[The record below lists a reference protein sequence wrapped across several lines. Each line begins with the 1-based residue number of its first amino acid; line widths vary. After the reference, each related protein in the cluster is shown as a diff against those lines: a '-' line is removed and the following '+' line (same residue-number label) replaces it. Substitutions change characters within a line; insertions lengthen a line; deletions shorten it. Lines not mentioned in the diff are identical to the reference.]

1 MASIR
6 QLSNTKWQAQIR
18 RAGHKPITNTFVTK
32 SDAVMWARD
41 VESKI
46 DRGVFLDRTEAERTS
61 IAQLLERYLKEV
73 TPLKKSGFRE
83 KSRLDLL
90 EKHFGFL
97 MATQLQSKHVAE
109 FRDFRI
115 GQGKAGAT
123 VIKELNTLS
132 HVFDVAIK
140 DWGLALASN
149 PVKLIRKPKTAAG
162 RNRRLSSEEE
172 KQLLQAC
179 RTCRTPML
187 EPIVIFAIETGMRLS
202 EMLRLEY
209 QDIDFKTKV
218 ARLHETKNGEVRD
231 VPLSSK
237 AVKILQTMPR
247 DISERR
253 VFWAWRGADSIQHTW
268 RRAVHRTGLVDFHFH
283 DLRHEAT
290 SRFFELG
297 LNVMEVASITG
308 HKTLQML
315 KRYTH
320 LKAEDLA
327 KKLG

>member
-1 MASIR
+1 MASLR
-6 QLSNTKWQAQIR
+6 QLSNTKWQAQVR
-18 RAGHKPITNTFVTK
+18 RAGHKPVTNTFLTK
-32 SDAVMWARD
+32 SDAAMWARD

-46 DRGVFLDRTEAERTS
+46 DRGVFLDRTEAEKTPIS
-61 IAQLLERYLKEV
+61 QLFERYLKEV
-73 TPLKKSGFRE
+73 TPLKRSGSRE
-83 KSRLDLL
+83 KSLL
-90 EKHFGFL
+90 KLLNKHFGFL

-109 FRDFRI
+109 FRDLRI

-132 HVFDVAIK
+132 HVIDVAIK
-140 DWGLALASN
+140 DWGLALVTN
-149 PVKLIRKPKTAAG
+149 PVKIIRKPKNANG
-162 RNRRLSSEEE
+162 RNRRLSRDEEV
-172 KQLLQAC
+172 KLMKAC
-179 RTCRTPML
+179 RECRTQML
-187 EPIVIFAIETGMRLS
+187 EPIVVFAIETGMRLS
-202 EMLRLEY
+202 ELLRLEHKDVDY
-209 QDIDFKTKV
+209 RLRV

-231 VPLSSK
+231 VPLSNK
-237 AVKILQTMPR
+237 AIGILQGMPR
-247 DISERR
+247 RIDERR

-268 RRAVHRTGLVDFHFH
+268 RRAVSKAGLVDFHFH

-297 LNVMEVASITG
+297 LNLMEVASITG

>member
-18 RAGHKPITNTFVTK
+18 RAGHKPITNTFITK

-41 VESKI
+41 IESKI
-46 DRGVFLDRTEAERTS
+46 DRGAFLDRSEAEKTS

-73 TPLKKSGFRE
+73 TPLKTSGLRE

-109 FRDFRI
+109 FRDLRI
-115 GQGKAGAT
+115 SQGKAGAT

-132 HVFDVAIK
+132 HVVDVAIK
-140 DWGLALASN
+140 DWGLALVAN
-149 PVKLIRKPKTAAG
+149 PVKLIRKPKTANG

-172 KQLLQAC
+172 NRLLQAC
-179 RTCRTPML
+179 RTCRTRML
-187 EPIVIFAIETGMRLS
+187 EHIVIFAIETGMRLS

-209 QDIDFKTKV
+209 QDIDFKTRV
-218 ARLHETKNGEVRD
+218 ARLYETKNGEVRD

-253 VFWAWRGADSIQHTW
+253 VFWAWREADSIQHTW
-268 RRAVHRTGLVDFHFH
+268 RRTIHRAELIDFHFH

-315 KRYTH
+315 RRYTH